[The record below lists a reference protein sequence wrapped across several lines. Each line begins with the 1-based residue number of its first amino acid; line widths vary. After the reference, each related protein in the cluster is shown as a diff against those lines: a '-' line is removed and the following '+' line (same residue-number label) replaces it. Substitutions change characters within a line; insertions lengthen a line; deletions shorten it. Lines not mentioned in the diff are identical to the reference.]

1 MRGPQ
6 SQVCFL
12 ALDIP
17 QLSTLNP
24 SLTMDFLKR
33 LFQRK
38 PKVEKVDV
46 KRRFELHG
54 RVGQGSMSKVWRATD
69 SIGSKP
75 VALKVLD
82 KARLARLDNRFKSLG
97 LKRPHE
103 GEISLSLRHPNIVK
117 TFEYGITT
125 DDEEYLVMEF
135 VDGVSLSYL
144 VESQNTQMKKNCLW
158 YCIQLGEA
166 LDAVHRAGYIHRDLC
181 PRNVIVSNEYVV
193 KLIDFGLV
201 VPNTDPYKRP
211 GNRTGTANYMA
222 PELIKRQPTDERID
236 IFSYAVTCFEMFT
249 KQLPWDSGDTLESVL
264 QHINSPPRDIKKYAP
279 KLDDQVCQT
288 IMKGLERDPR
298 DRWQTVREM
307 INELR
312 SAAERLRAIP
322 SE

>member
-1 MRGPQ
+1 MME
-6 SQVCFL
+6 F
-12 ALDIP
+12 
-17 QLSTLNP
+17 
-24 SLTMDFLKR
+24 FKR
-33 LFQRK
+33 LFQRA
-38 PKVEKVDV
+38 PKIEKVDV

-69 SIGSKP
+69 TIGSKP

-82 KARLARLDNRFKSLG
+82 KPRLARLDNRFKSLG

-117 TFEYGITT
+117 TLEYGITT

-144 VESQNTQMKKNCLW
+144 VETQNAQMKNNCLW

-181 PRNVIVSNEYVV
+181 PRNVIVSNDCVV

-222 PELIKRQPTDERID
+222 PELIKRQATDERID

-264 QHINSPPRDIKKYAP
+264 QHINSPPRDIKKIAP
-279 KLDDQVCQT
+279 KLDDQVCQA

-298 DRWQTVREM
+298 DRWQSVREM
-307 INELR
+307 INELK

-322 SE
+322 SES

>member
-1 MRGPQ
+1 
-6 SQVCFL
+6 
-12 ALDIP
+12 
-17 QLSTLNP
+17 
-24 SLTMDFLKR
+24 MDFLKR

-144 VESQNTQMKKNCLW
+144 VESQNSQMKKNCLW

-201 VPNTDPYKRP
+201 VPNTDPYKKP

-279 KLDDQVCQT
+279 KLDDQICQA

-307 INELR
+307 IVELR